1 MTARTTP
8 QPDGTP
14 VWRDFWTTDPES
26 VGTLLTGL
34 FGCTVREVGP
44 EAGYSVTELP
54 QGAFIGLVQMGGP
67 QG

>member
-1 MTARTTP
+1 M
-8 QPDGTP
+8 
-14 VWRDFWTTDPES
+14 
-26 VGTLLTGL
+26 GTLLTGL